1 MPNNAKRIFPFLAAV
16 AAALLLFSCARV
28 PAAPVSIGGTDIPAG
43 IWAYYLDSVTAKP
56 AEYGLSPMAEKADYI
71 DKTNALCAEY
81 IAVNTEFF
89 QPGLSLGGDRR
100 AAVSETVNDLWR
112 VYGAHYLSIGTDKQT
127 LTKIQTNL
135 SAREA
140 LFLGAYDTGGK
151 REVPEAEIKDYYN
164 SNFVVFRAVNGY
176 FTSTAEDG
184 TVTDL
189 SPAQVTALEK
199 KFNGFLERLGE
210 GESLED
216 IAESY
221 AAEQGSASGSAPTSI
236 LRKASAS
243 YPEGFFDKVSA
254 LEPGD
259 TAVLTFDK
267 YIFLVER
274 EDAFVNDGEFYLRY
288 RTQCLTALRIDEFD
302 ADIADIAQGYDIVE
316 NDKEIEKLYKKIHT
330 A

>member
-1 MPNNAKRIFPFLAAV
+1 MPSNAKRMFPFFAAV

-28 PAAPVSIGGTDIPAG
+28 PAAPVNIGGTDISAG

-56 AEYGLSPMAEKADYI
+56 AEYGLSPMAGKAEYI
-71 DKTNALCAEY
+71 AKTNALCAEY
-81 IAVNTEFF
+81 IAVNTEIYRL
-89 QPGLSLGGDRR
+89 GLSLGGDSR
-100 AAVSETVNDLWR
+100 AAVSETVNNLWR
-112 VYGAHYLSIGTDKQT
+112 VYGAHYASLGVDKPT
-127 LTKIQTNL
+127 LTKIHTNQ
-135 SAREA
+135 SMRET
-140 LFLGAYDTGGK
+140 LFLHAYDTGGK
-151 REVPEAEIKDYYN
+151 QEVPDEEIKAYFN

-189 SPAQVTALEK
+189 PPAQVTALK
-199 KFNGFLERLGE
+199 DKFNGFLERLGE

-216 IAESY
+216 IAEIY
-221 AAEQGSASGSAPTSI
+221 AAEQGSSFGTAPTSI
-236 LRKASAS
+236 LRKGSTS
-243 YPEGFFDKVSA
+243 YPAGFFEKVAA
-254 LEPGD
+254 LEPGG
-259 TAVLTFDK
+259 TAVLAFDK

-274 EDAFVNDGEFYLRY
+274 EDAFVNDAEYYLRY